1 MAFALYFESGASTSS
16 TTPAGTTTVMY
27 ERARAP
33 YMLLRPFLFRGVQ
46 FTRNAIR
53 RPNPSPQ
60 LRPPISGRTPTEYL
74 KTVLESDPV
83 RYRQCPTPSG
93 NGKIPTMLPDPVTG
107 STHAIR
113 D

>member
-1 MAFALYFESGASTSS
+1 
-16 TTPAGTTTVMY
+16 MY
-27 ERARAP
+27 EGAWAP
-33 YMLLRPFLFRGVQ
+33 YMLLRPFLFRAVQ

-60 LRPPISGRTPTEYL
+60 LRSPISGRTPTEYL
-74 KTVLESDPV
+74 IRVLESDPV

-93 NGKIPTMLPDPVTG
+93 NGRISTVLSDPVTG
-107 STHAIR
+107 STDDTR